1 MGDVG
6 GNCWDQGGQRRSC
19 PPAPIAPLGRPGPVP
34 RLPHR
39 NCCRDIHRCRRCD
52 ARGSERGRRCERGT
66 ELAGE
71 VPVFPPGRGGASPW
85 TGGGGMSPGVLVAG
99 IGNIFLSDDGFGVE
113 VANRLASEAMPS
125 GVRVADFGI
134 RGVHL
139 AYELLDGYDRL
150 ILVDAV
156 PMGEAPGTLAVIQ
169 PTAAGVPGPDGGTSV
184 VDAHSMSPDV
194 VLATLSR
201 LGGSVEE
208 VYIVGCQPASLDEG
222 IGLSPSVASAV
233 GAAVELCRQLADG
246 PVQAGILD
254 ETHQ

>member
-1 MGDVG
+1 
-6 GNCWDQGGQRRSC
+6 
-19 PPAPIAPLGRPGPVP
+19 
-34 RLPHR
+34 
-39 NCCRDIHRCRRCD
+39 
-52 ARGSERGRRCERGT
+52 
-66 ELAGE
+66 
-71 VPVFPPGRGGASPW
+71 
-85 TGGGGMSPGVLVAG
+85 MSPGVLVAG

-113 VANRLASEAMPS
+113 VANRLASVAMPS

-150 ILVDAV
+150 VLVDAV

-169 PTAAGVPGPDGGTSV
+169 PAAAGAPGPDGDAPV

-208 VYIVGCQPASLDEG
+208 IYIVGCQPASLDEG

-233 GAAVELCRQLADG
+233 GAAVELCRQLVDG
-246 PVQAGILD
+246 SVQSEHLDKTHKSAPVAVMTQPLGKG
-254 ETHQ
+254 TRK